1 MPQAALGKSCLPVA
15 AAAAALLIAGL
26 VGADPVQRVLP
37 LTVSDASADESAKL
51 LEHKGQWESGYGAT
65 FYNVVG
71 KLKNTSGHAL
81 AYVKIRVDALDGAG
95 KVVASA
101 DAYNE
106 SAEALSLPGAQPEKV
121 LASGKVKPLPAASE
135 ERFRASFLKEDA
147 PDLVSYRA
155 QVIEA
160 PAAK

>member
-1 MPQAALGKSCLPVA
+1 MQRTALRRSHVRIA
-15 AAAAALLIAGL
+15 AAGAVLVASL
-26 VGADPVQRVLP
+26 VGAGRMQKIPALP
-37 LTVSDASADESAKL
+37 PSEARADQGAEI

-81 AYVKIRVDALDGAG
+81 AYVKIRVEALDGAG
-95 KVVASA
+95 KVIAST
-101 DAYNE
+101 DTYNE
-106 SAEALSLPGAQPEKV
+106 SAEALSLPGAQPEKA
-121 LASGKVKPLPAASE
+121 LASGKVKPLPAAGE

-147 PDLVSYRA
+147 PALASYRTR
-155 QVIEA
+155 VVET

>member
-1 MPQAALGKSCLPVA
+1 MLPIALGKSSKRV

-26 VGADPVQRVLP
+26 IGADCVQRVP
-37 LTVSDASADESAKL
+37 ALTVSEARADEGAKI

-81 AYVKIRVDALDGAG
+81 AYVKIRVDALDAAG
-95 KVVASA
+95 KVIASA

-106 SAEALSLPGAQPEKV
+106 SAEALSLPGAQIEKV
-121 LASGKVKPLPAASE
+121 LASGKVKPLPAGAE
-135 ERFRASFLKEDA
+135 ERFRTSFLKEDA
-147 PDLVSYRA
+147 PDLASYRT
-155 QVIEA
+155 QVVEA

>member
-1 MPQAALGKSCLPVA
+1 MSPTALAKSWVRV
-15 AAAAALLIAGL
+15 AAAAALLTGALG
-26 VGADPVQRVLP
+26 GADPVERVVALAVP
-37 LTVSDASADESAKL
+37 DARADEAAKI

-81 AYVKIRVDALDGAG
+81 AYVKIRVDALDGGG
-95 KVVASA
+95 KVIASA

-106 SAEALSLPGAQPEKV
+106 SAEALSLPGAQIEKV
-121 LASGKVKPLPAASE
+121 LASGKVKPFPASAE
-135 ERFRASFLKEDA
+135 ERFRTSFLKEDA
-147 PDLVSYRA
+147 PDLASYRT
-155 QVIEA
+155 QVVET